1 MRPIKLTM
9 SAFGSYA
16 GVETI
21 NFEDVGGVFLITG
34 DTGAGKTTI
43 FDAIMYALYD
53 QTSGGR
59 REGNMMR
66 SQYASLQT
74 ETYVELE
81 FEYKGKNYRILRNP
95 EYERESKRRDKDGNP
110 KKTIEKSRVTLFLP
124 DGTEYMGKKQ
134 ETNRKIVEII
144 GLDAAQFTQT
154 VMIAQGEFLRLLH
167 AKSDERKEIFSRIF
181 DTRIFAD
188 IQKNLREKVKVL
200 YGELADGEKSAAQEL
215 SHLIYPEN
223 ANFENLMKEASGIEE
238 RLSIIGEMN
247 QEIGRRERECGKEG
261 QDTEK
266 ILEKVNNRI
275 TLAESNNRLF
285 DLLGQAQKKIR
296 KIEESRS
303 VLREKEDRLKRAA
316 SAERVR
322 IQERELKN
330 ASTVIVRLEKE
341 IVDLDKWIEKKNAE
355 RVSGEQLLDNI
366 RKAEEAQN
374 GLNELSETMK
384 CLEDIRSRMKTLSTM
399 EREQQ
404 KSCEALREA
413 ERQYLLAGQE
423 YQKMNDAF
431 LAAQAGVL
439 ASALREGMP
448 CPVCG
453 STHHPAPSAASKT
466 APSQQDVRDAR
477 SRRDEMEKKKDR
489 LQEKFVQRQQEFRV
503 FEEMLVRDGKQNVGE
518 DFKLDEPA
526 LTEKIEEMLIFQ
538 RKEHDRCQKM
548 VDTVKGK
555 PSAAKAEEE
564 LRKLSES
571 IHVRTGE
578 RKSLQEQLKEWTDR
592 REEACRVF
600 LQAWKDEGF
609 ESEESYRASE
619 MTEEEQE
626 VEKQWCM
633 KYREEEILAKADVE
647 RYSAETQGRQRIE
660 TDSLEQEKKIFR
672 QKKAELDE
680 RQKQL
685 YRQGENNRTV
695 QENLKRILG
704 KNKDLR
710 QRYAVLQNLSATA
723 NGTLSRSAKIDFEAY
738 VQRQYFRQV
747 IQCANRR
754 LIRMTDNQFV
764 LRCRSMEDLGSRGSA
779 GLDLDVYSVVT
790 GTVRDVKTLSG
801 GESFMAALSM
811 ALGLADVIQNRAGG
825 IQLKTMFV
833 DEGFGSLDAY
843 SREQAIGILSE
854 LAGGD
859 RMIGIISHVEEL
871 KESIERKLL
880 VTRTKKGSHVRWL
893 LS

>member
-21 NFEDVGGVFLITG
+21 DFEDVGGVFLITG

-53 QTSGGR
+53 QTSGGKR
-59 REGNMMR
+59 DGNMMR

-188 IQKNLREKVKVL
+188 IQKNLREKVKAL

-215 SHLIYPEN
+215 SHLIYSEN
-223 ANFENLMKEASGIEE
+223 VNYENLMEEAVGIEE
-238 RLSIIGEMN
+238 RLSIIGKMN
-247 QEIGRRERECGKEG
+247 REIGRRERECGKEG

-266 ILEKVNNRI
+266 ILEEVNNRI

-285 DLLGQAQKKIR
+285 DLLGQAQEKIR

-303 VLREKEDRLKRAA
+303 VLRKKEDRLKRAA

-341 IVDLDKWIEKKNAE
+341 IADLDKWIEKKNAE

-366 RKAEEAQN
+366 RKAEEAQTR
-374 GLNELSETMK
+374 LNELSETMK
-384 CLEDIRSRMKTLSTM
+384 CLEDIRRRMKTLSAM

-404 KSCEALREA
+404 KACEALREA

-439 ASALREGMP
+439 AGALREGMP

-453 STHHPAPSAASKT
+453 STHHPTPSAASKT

-503 FEEMLVRDGKQNVGE
+503 FEEVLVRDGKQNVGE

-526 LTEKIEEMLIFQ
+526 LTENIEEMLIFQ

-592 REEACRVF
+592 KEEACRVF

-609 ESEESYRASE
+609 ESVESYRASE

-626 VEKQWCM
+626 VEKQWCV

-660 TDSLEQEKKIFR
+660 TDSLEQEKKMLR

-723 NGTLSRSAKIDFEAY
+723 NGTLSGSAKIDFEAY

-747 IQCANRR
+747 IQCANQR

-833 DEGFGSLDAY
+833 DEGFGSLDEY

>member
-21 NFEDVGGVFLITG
+21 EFEDVDGVFLITG

-53 QTSGGR
+53 QTSGGKR
-59 REGNMMR
+59 DGNMMR

-81 FEYKGKNYRILRNP
+81 FEYKGKNYKILRNP

-188 IQKNLREKVKVL
+188 IQKNLREKVKAL
-200 YGELADGEKSAAQEL
+200 YGELSDGEKSAAQEL
-215 SHLIYPEN
+215 SHLLYPEN
-223 ANFENLMKEASGIEE
+223 ADYENLMEETVGLEE
-238 RLSIIGEMN
+238 RLGIIGEMN
-247 QEIGRRERECGKEG
+247 REIGRLERECEKEG
-261 QDTEK
+261 RNTEK
-266 ILEKVNNRI
+266 LLEEVNLKI

-285 DLLGQAQKKIR
+285 DLLGQAQEKVKKIDENR
-296 KIEESRS
+296 G
-303 VLREKEDRLKRAA
+303 VLKEKEDRIKRAV
-316 SAERVR
+316 SAERVKMKE
-322 IQERELKN
+322 QEMKN
-330 ASTVIVRLEKE
+330 ASTAIAGLEKE
-341 IVDLDKWIEKKNAE
+341 ITGLDKWIEKKNAE
-355 RVSGEQLLDNI
+355 RVSGERLLENI
-366 RKAEEAQN
+366 RKAEEAQTR
-374 GLNELSETMK
+374 LTELSETMK
-384 CLEDIRSRMKTLSTM
+384 SLEDIRSRMKILKTM
-399 EREQQ
+399 EREQR

-431 LAAQAGVL
+431 LAEQAGVL
-439 ASALREGMP
+439 AGTLREGMP

-453 STHHPAPSAASKT
+453 STHHPAPSVVSKT
-466 APSQQDVRDAR
+466 APSQQNVRDAR

-489 LQEKFVQRQQEFRV
+489 LQDKFVQRQQEIRV
-503 FEEMLVRDGKQNVGE
+503 FEEVLARDGRQAVGGE
-518 DFKLDEPA
+518 FKWDEPA
-526 LTEKIEEMLIFQ
+526 LEEKIEKMMILQ
-538 RKEHDRCQKM
+538 RQEHDCCQKM
-548 VDTVKGK
+548 VDTVRGK
-555 PSAAKAEEE
+555 PSAAKKEEE

-578 RKSLQEQLKEWTDR
+578 QKSLKVQLKEWNGR
-592 REEACRVF
+592 KEEAYRAFV
-600 LQAWKDEGF
+600 QSWKEEGF
-609 ESEESYRASE
+609 ESEESYRNSE
-619 MTEEEQE
+619 MTKEEREAEEQ
-626 VEKQWCM
+626 WCR
-633 KYREEEILAKADVE
+633 KYREQEILAKAEAE
-647 RYSAETQGRQRIE
+647 RYREETQGRRRIE
-660 TDSLEQEKKIFR
+660 TDSLEQEKKQLR
-672 QKKAELDE
+672 QRKTELDA
-680 RQKQL
+680 RQRQL
-685 YRQGENNRTV
+685 YRQNENNRTV
-695 QENLKRILG
+695 QENLKCILG
-704 KNKDLR
+704 KSEALR
-710 QRYAVLQNLSATA
+710 KRYAVLQNLSATA
-723 NGTLSRSAKIDFEAY
+723 NGTLSGSAKIDFEAY

-754 LIRMTDNQFV
+754 LIKMTDNQFV

-811 ALGLADVIQNRAGG
+811 ALGLADVIQNRSGG

-833 DEGFGSLDAY
+833 DEGFGSLDEY

-859 RMIGIISHVEEL
+859 RMIGIVSHVEEL

-893 LS
+893 LR

>member
-247 QEIGRRERECGKEG
+247 QEIGRRERKCEKEG
-261 QDTEK
+261 RNTEK
-266 ILEKVNNRI
+266 LLEEVNHQI
-275 TLAESNNRLF
+275 ALAESNNRLF
-285 DLLGQAQKKIR
+285 DLLHQAQEKVKKID
-296 KIEESRS
+296 ENRS
-303 VLREKEDRLKRAA
+303 VLKEKEDRLKRAA
-316 SAERVR
+316 SAERVKMKE
-322 IQERELKN
+322 QEMKN
-330 ASTVIVRLEKE
+330 ASTAIAGLEKE
-341 IVDLDKWIEKKNAE
+341 ITGLDKWIEKKNAE
-355 RVSGEQLLDNI
+355 RVSGERLLENI
-366 RKAEEAQN
+366 RKAEEAQTR
-374 GLNELSETMK
+374 LTELSETMK
-384 CLEDIRSRMKTLSTM
+384 SLEDIRSRMKTIKTM
-399 EREQQ
+399 EREQR

-431 LAAQAGVL
+431 LAEQAGVL
-439 ASALREGMP
+439 AETLREGMP

-453 STHHPAPSAASKT
+453 STHHPDPSVVSKT

-477 SRRDEMEKKKDR
+477 NRRDEMEKKKDR
-489 LQEKFVQRQQEFRV
+489 LQDKFVQRQQESRV
-503 FEEMLVRDGKQNVGE
+503 FEELLMRDGRQAVGE
-518 DFKLDEPA
+518 EFKWDDSASE
-526 LTEKIEEMLIFQ
+526 EKIEKIMILQ
-538 RKEHDRCQKM
+538 RQEHDCCQKM

-555 PSAAKAEEE
+555 PSATKTEEE

-592 REEACRVF
+592 KEEACRIFV
-600 LQAWKDEGF
+600 QSWKAEGF

-619 MTEEEQE
+619 MTEVEQEEEEQ
-626 VEKQWCM
+626 WCR
-633 KYREEEILAKADVE
+633 KYREQNILAKAEVE
-647 RYSAETQGRQRIE
+647 RYSEETQGRQRIE
-660 TDSLEQEKKIFR
+660 TGSLEQEKKMLR
-672 QKKAELDE
+672 QKKTELDAK
-680 RQKQL
+680 QKQL

-704 KNKDLR
+704 KSEVLR
-710 QRYAVLQNLSATA
+710 KRYAVLQNLSATA